1 MSDSTRQTRL
11 RREFSYNGYTYTYCY
26 SDLEFGQRE
35 EARSIALLH
44 QERIINPP
52 RSDRERE
59 ASGDSQWLPRMIAH
73 LLKKKLPDGGLEP
86 YDPSRVESEI
96 LPFVLRFNAEDSNR
110 ADEVRRDFFAQI
122 GITDY
127 GLIRA
132 YSASRML
139 AVQAQ
144 SVLGMTQNGS
154 DEPESKT
161 DSNTSSTLENSTT
174 DSERIE

>member
-1 MSDSTRQTRL
+1 MSDSIRQARL
-11 RREFSYNGYTYTYCY
+11 RREFSANGYIYMYCY

-44 QERIINPP
+44 QERVINPP

-73 LLKKKLPDGGLEP
+73 LLKKKLPDGSLEA
-86 YDPSRVESEI
+86 YDPTRVETEI
-96 LPFVLRFNAEDSNR
+96 LPLVLRFTAEDCNR

-127 GLIRA
+127 ALIRA
-132 YSASRML
+132 YSASRLL
-139 AVQAQ
+139 AMQAQ
-144 SVLGMTQNGS
+144 SVLGLMKTES
-154 DEPESKT
+154 DESETNSDESTSLTPENLNS
-161 DSNTSSTLENSTT
+161 DSAMTE
-174 DSERIE
+174 